1 MGYSIDFYFFL
12 IIYYKYEKFVYIL
25 QKERYIMK
33 LLWLINKKYRKY
45 VLKRSIRTI
54 TNDLILNRMDF
65 LIELL
70 SDKKPLNH
78 AEIIQS
84 FMDTINSIKII
95 DSNDYS
101 FDYTMNKYDKF
112 IISIGVLFAILKH
125 FKLYDKYKD
134 KILDY
139 YADRLDE
146 YGYIFEDD
154 FPFTMREIYI
164 IYQKISKS
172 NINSEITHARLRN
185 LSESIQLGKI

>member
-1 MGYSIDFYFFL
+1 
-12 IIYYKYEKFVYIL
+12 
-25 QKERYIMK
+25 MK

-45 VLKRSIRTI
+45 VLERSIRTI

-65 LIELL
+65 LMELL

-78 AEIIQS
+78 AEIVQS
-84 FMDTINSIKII
+84 FMDTINSIEII
-95 DSNDYS
+95 DSNNYS

-134 KILDY
+134 KILNY
-139 YADRLDE
+139 YAERLDE

-154 FPFTMREIYI
+154 FSSTMREIYI

-172 NINSEITHARLRN
+172 NINSETTHARLRN

>member
-1 MGYSIDFYFFL
+1 
-12 IIYYKYEKFVYIL
+12 
-25 QKERYIMK
+25 MK

-65 LIELL
+65 LMELL

-84 FMDTINSIKII
+84 FMDTINSIEII
-95 DSNDYS
+95 DSNNYS

-134 KILDY
+134 KI
-139 YADRLDE
+139 E
-146 YGYIFEDD
+146 H
-154 FPFTMREIYI
+154 
-164 IYQKISKS
+164 K
-172 NINSEITHARLRN
+172 LRN
-185 LSESIQLGKI
+185 NAC

>member
-1 MGYSIDFYFFL
+1 
-12 IIYYKYEKFVYIL
+12 
-25 QKERYIMK
+25 MK

-65 LIELL
+65 LMELL

-84 FMDTINSIKII
+84 FMDTINSIEII
-95 DSNDYS
+95 NSNNYS

-134 KILDY
+134 KIFDY
-139 YADRLDE
+139 YADRLAE

-154 FPFTMREIYI
+154 FPSTMREIYI
-164 IYQKISKS
+164 IY
-172 NINSEITHARLRN
+172 
-185 LSESIQLGKI
+185 

>member
-1 MGYSIDFYFFL
+1 
-12 IIYYKYEKFVYIL
+12 
-25 QKERYIMK
+25 MK
-33 LLWLINKKYRKY
+33 LLWIINKRYRKY
-45 VLKRSIRTI
+45 VLKRSIKTI

-65 LIELL
+65 LMELL

-84 FMDTINSIKII
+84 FMDTIDSIEII
-95 DSNDYS
+95 DSNNYS

-112 IISIGVLFAILKH
+112 IISIGVLLAILKH

-139 YADRLDE
+139 YAERLDE

-154 FPFTMREIYI
+154 FPSTMREIYI
-164 IYQKISKS
+164 IFQKLVKTHM
-172 NINSEITHARLRN
+172 NSELIHRRFRN
-185 LSESIQLGKI
+185 LSEDIQRNKI